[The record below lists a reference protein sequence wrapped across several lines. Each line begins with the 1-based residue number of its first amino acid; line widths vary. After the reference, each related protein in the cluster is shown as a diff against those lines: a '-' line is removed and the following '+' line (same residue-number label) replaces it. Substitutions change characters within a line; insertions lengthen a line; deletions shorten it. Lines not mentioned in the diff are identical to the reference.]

1 MVDVIEGQKLSFA
14 KLSSRPL
21 GDTVQPARPAPT
33 IPGVQK
39 STWKGERLMR
49 LRPELDPDVDDEAP
63 DGPDITDYD
72 EAHFVT
78 YLRLLDAERDG
89 AHWTEVA
96 RIVLHRDPV
105 CEELRTRRCF
115 ESHLARAQ
123 WMTKRGYRRLLEQS
137 VERARRSR
145 S

>member
-1 MVDVIEGQKLSFA
+1 MRV
-14 KLSSRPL
+14 RP
-21 GDTVQPARPAPT
+21 
-33 IPGVQK
+33 K
-39 STWKGERLMR
+39 
-49 LRPELDPDVDDEAP
+49 LDPDVDDEAP
-63 DGPDITDYD
+63 DGPDITVYD

-96 RIVLHRDPV
+96 RIVLHRDPA
-105 CEELRTRRCF
+105 CEGLRTRRCF